1 MKDNK
6 RSPHR
11 EDLTSEA
18 IRLRSFLDTTQ
29 TSLASDY
36 NFIKSV
42 LATDKQEIEPA
53 QSHTDL
59 ITVVRPKRIAA
70 AQAGL
75 KPKLSP
81 LQQEKKEQEFKARVE
96 LQYQRLMRYISE
108 DSQQD
113 VALEKSAMF
122 IFVAQQ
128 ILAKKTKTIQTFDQ
142 LKVLLGSLS

>member
-1 MKDNK
+1 M
-6 RSPHR
+6 
-11 EDLTSEA
+11 
-18 IRLRSFLDTTQ
+18 
-29 TSLASDY
+29 
-36 NFIKSV
+36 
-42 LATDKQEIEPA
+42 
-53 QSHTDL
+53 
-59 ITVVRPKRIAA
+59 RPKRIAA

-81 LQQEKKEQEFKARVE
+81 LQQEKKEKEFKARVE
-96 LQYQRLMRYISE
+96 QQYQRLMRYISE